1 MMKRIVSVIG
11 LFAVLIASFVSISIT
26 DSKSIVSYKT
36 YKEGNSNSQMARKI
50 LSDNT
55 LQEEKVNMFNYASN
69 GNYINSSFQQSNNPE
84 YITKG
89 LYSALDEDG
98 ISYYYRGD
106 VDNNYVQFGEYTEDY
121 YVYAYGSGYFQSL
134 DACKEYSSQ
143 CNESNRFKLASKGDK
158 MYWRIVRV
166 NGDGSL
172 RLIYNGTSVYPNYK
186 DIMDSY
192 LVGISLYNINGEDP
206 KYAGYTYDNGTD
218 SFIKREV
225 DTWYS
230 NALGNT
236 EYDSKV
242 AKGRFCSDSSG
253 YIEGSML
260 GNVFASFDR
269 LGQVVNNF
277 AKPNAPT
284 LKCPSTAESYGGSY
298 NLKAGLITADE
309 LVFAGESLLVSSNS
323 YLNLNNVTREVTP
336 IFGFWSMT
344 PFAYFGST
352 VGFDTFNGI
361 NTYAADNI
369 FSGVFLHSS
378 YLFLN
383 NVIAFNDV
391 RPVINLTKDTV
402 IDGDGTSDNP
412 YVVVEPNRYNGV
424 ITIEVN
430 DNTDL
435 LNAFDNINILEGVTW
450 TSEDSSIAIV
460 ENGKIVGLRDGQ
472 TIIRGV
478 SSDGLTIYEIKVTVL
493 KNPVTMSSIYVIIG
507 LGMIIGLGTVLYL
520 YYRKKFSDL

>member
-50 LSDNT
+50 LSDNI
-55 LQEEKVNMFNYASN
+55 LQEEKENMFNYASN
-69 GNYINSSFQQSNNPE
+69 GDILTDPYEMTTENHPE
-84 YITKG
+84 YVTNG
-89 LYSALDEDG
+89 LYSAEDEDG
-98 ISYYYRGD
+98 TSYYFRGN
-106 VDNNYVQFGEYTEDY
+106 VNNNYVQFGEYTEDY

-134 DACKEYSSQ
+134 EACKEYNNSCS
-143 CNESNRFKLASKGDK
+143 ESNRFKFASKGDK

-172 RLIYNGTSVYPNYK
+172 RLIYNGTSVNPNYEDK
-186 DIMDSY
+186 MNSY
-192 LVGISLYNINGEDP
+192 LVGVSLYNINGEDP

-260 GNVFASFDR
+260 GNVFASVDR

-309 LVFAGESLLVSSNS
+309 MVFTGETFYTYSDS
-323 YLNLNNVTREVTP
+323 YLGLHIMSRFSTFRYD
-336 IFGFWSMT
+336 FWSMT
-344 PFAYFGST
+344 PASYENRQLVAEAEQKVTSS
-352 VGFDTFNGI
+352 VWN
-361 NTYAADNI
+361 YYESI
-369 FSGVFLHSS
+369 FMDRVMTNRG
-378 YLFLN
+378 
-383 NVIAFNDV
+383 V

-507 LGMIIGLGTVLYL
+507 LGIIIGLGTVLYL

>member
-11 LFAVLIASFVSISIT
+11 LFAVLIASFFSVSIT

-36 YKEGNSNSQMARKI
+36 YKEGNSNSQMVRKI

-192 LVGISLYNINGEDP
+192 LVGISLYNINGEDS

-309 LVFAGESLLVSSNS
+309 MVFTGETFYTYSDS
-323 YLNLNNVTREVTP
+323 YLGLHIMSRSSTFRYD
-336 IFGFWSMT
+336 FWSMT
-344 PFAYFGST
+344 PALYENRQPVAEAEQRVASS
-352 VGFDTFNGI
+352 VWD
-361 NTYAADNI
+361 YYESI
-369 FSGVFLHSS
+369 FIDRVMTNRG
-378 YLFLN
+378 
-383 NVIAFNDV
+383 V